1 MLNNIHVGDEVK
13 KIQDKPK
20 LIGNVVYL
28 PTAKRP
34 TTVVIGDGID
44 HFFSSPS
51 TRSPIF
57 NNISPLPA
65 MTWECYMPMA

>member
-13 KIQDKPK
+13 KIQSKPK
-20 LIGNVVYL
+20 LVGNVVYL
-28 PTAKRP
+28 STAKRP

-44 HFFSSPS
+44 HFFSSTS
-51 TRSPIF
+51 IRSPIF
-57 NNISPLPA
+57 NNILPLPA